1 MSTGGIF
8 TIITNDGKQDRIL
21 MATALLADRMAS
33 INASKINANRAQF
46 GNLAPDDVRNLPT
59 LLDIEKTHVL
69 FTNAHFKPFAAIGFE
84 YAASNPTTGSPQ
96 LGSTIT
102 FSIPQ
107 FGDFFHDMALH
118 VVLQQP
124 TLTSTATNVAD
135 APAMRWCNYPGERL
149 LKKVQQDVNG
159 NPLDEYT
166 NLSTVLHREY
176 RVAPNKIAAW
186 RRCVGQETPEEG
198 FVRQNDWAY
207 NMSSG
212 PGSVRLVAQA
222 ATGNQ
227 TPTAQKTGQLEMFIP
242 LLFWYNKDIRLAVP
256 SVAIPFGQRFI
267 NIDLA
272 NAAELCDMVP
282 RGLSTWANPQ
292 GTISAPVISKMELF
306 INNIFMN
313 PEVHKI
319 YIKRVGFSLIRV
331 HRQQILNITKS
342 SDNLLLSS
350 LKWPC
355 EYLFVGA
362 KVRDYS
368 TSSSPGL
375 MRQNLDCW
383 DQYSWYNVNQHFT
396 DGYKVEQSSALLK
409 NTAAADTIT
418 VSAVGVITVGGAGV
432 VAGLHTP
439 LYPAN
444 NTNFVL
450 GSAGAE
456 ACGPG
461 AAQTAAGLV
470 AGQAVQIGGLVFRL
484 QADAAVGAD
493 LDAAVVTP
501 HPGAVV
507 SGLAKDARV
516 LQTRGL
522 EVDTKSWTPTLESI
536 GVSAHSINIYKEYAS
551 AFFNSYLTYHYGG
564 ANLNAPKDV
573 GSLFVPFCLYPGTYQ
588 PSGHINISR
597 AREFYLSYT
606 GAVFE
611 NVVGSL
617 VVIAS
622 AINFLLITDG
632 SAVLR
637 YST

>member
-1 MSTGGIF
+1 M
-8 TIITNDGKQDRIL
+8 ITNDGKQDRIL
-21 MATALLADRMAS
+21 MATALLGDRMAS
-33 INASKINANRAQF
+33 INSSKINANRAQY

-84 YAASNPTTGSPQ
+84 YAFTNPTTGSPQ

-118 VVLQQP
+118 VILQQP
-124 TLTSTATNVAD
+124 TLTSTATIAAD
-135 APAMRWCNYPGERL
+135 APAMRWCNYPGERM

-186 RRCVGQETPEEG
+186 RRCVGQESQEEG

-207 NMSSG
+207 NTAAT
-212 PGSVRLVAQA
+212 PGSVRIAANA
-222 ATGNQ
+222 ATGLQ
-227 TPTAQKTGQLEMFIP
+227 TPSAQKTGQLEMFIP

-272 NAAELCDMVP
+272 NPAELCDMVP
-282 RGLSTWANPQ
+282 RGLGTWADPK
-292 GTISAPVISKMELF
+292 GTITAPVISKMELF

-331 HRQQILNITKS
+331 HRQQIFNITKS
-342 SDNLLLSS
+342 SDSLLLSAM
-350 LKWPC
+350 KWPC
-355 EYLFVGA
+355 EYLFIGA

-383 DQYSWYNVNQHFT
+383 DQYSWYNVNQYFT
-396 DGYKVEQSSALLK
+396 DGYSIPQSSALLK
-409 NTAAADTIT
+409 SVTAGDTVS
-418 VSAVGVITVGGAGV
+418 VSAVGVVTSAGTGV
-432 VAGLHTP
+432 AAGLFTP
-439 LYPAN
+439 VYNAN
-444 NTNFVL
+444 NTSVVL

-461 AAQTAAGLV
+461 SAQTAATLPVGT
-470 AGQAVQIGGLVFRL
+470 AVEIGGQRFRL
-484 QADAAVGAD
+484 TATLAAGATI
-493 LDAAVVTP
+493 AGIVVSP
-501 HPGAVV
+501 HPGIVV
-507 SGLAKDARV
+507 SGSAVDCRV

-522 EVDTKSWTPTLESI
+522 EVNTKSWTPTLESI
-536 GVSAHSINIYKEYAS
+536 GVQAHSISIYKEYTN

-597 AREFYLSYT
+597 AREFYVSYN
-606 GAVFE
+606 GSIFE

>member
-21 MATALLADRMAS
+21 MASSLLADRMAN
-33 INASKINANRAQF
+33 INAAKINANRMQY
-46 GNLAPDDVRNLPT
+46 GNIPPDDVRNMPT

-84 YAASNPTTGSPQ
+84 YATSNPTTGSPQ

-118 VVLQQP
+118 VILQQP
-124 TLTSTATNVAD
+124 TLTSTATRAAD

-159 NPLDEYT
+159 NPLDEYSS
-166 NLSTVLHREY
+166 LSTVLHREY

-198 FVRQNDWAY
+198 YIRQNDWAQ
-207 NMSSG
+207 NLASG
-212 PGSVRLVAQA
+212 PGSVRLQA
-222 ATGNQ
+222 SATAGNQ
-227 TPTAQKTGQLEMFIP
+227 TPTAQKTNQLEMFIP
-242 LLFWYNKDIRLAVP
+242 LLFWYNKDIRLAIP

-267 NIDLA
+267 NIELA
-272 NAAELCDMVP
+272 NPGELCDMVP

-292 GTISAPVISKMELF
+292 GTIGSPVISKIELF

-313 PEVHKI
+313 QEVHKI

-331 HRQQILNITKS
+331 HRQQALTINKS
-342 SDNLLLSS
+342 SDHILLSS

-362 KVRDYS
+362 KIRDYANS
-368 TSSSPGL
+368 TSPAL

-383 DQYSWYNVNQHFT
+383 DQYSWYNVNQYFT
-396 DGYKVEQSSALLK
+396 DGYKVNQESALV
-409 NTAAADTIT
+409 ASPGVSDTLS
-418 VSAVGVITVGGAGV
+418 VSAVGVLSGSGV
-432 VAGLHTP
+432 VACAGKYTP

-461 AAQTAAGLV
+461 AAQTAAGLPAKQAIEI
-470 AGQAVQIGGLVFRL
+470 AGQVFHLQTAV
-484 QADAAVGAD
+484 AAGAT
-493 LDAAVVTP
+493 LAAVVVTP
-501 HPGAVV
+501 FPGAVV
-507 SGLAKDARV
+507 TGLASEAKV
-516 LQTRGL
+516 LQNNGL

-536 GVSAHSINIYKEYAS
+536 AVSAHSINIYKEYAS

-564 ANLNAPKDV
+564 ANLNAPKDT

-597 AREFYLSYT
+597 AREFYLDYT
-606 GAVFE
+606 GSVFE
-611 NVVGSL
+611 TVTGYL